1 VVHMMEDKIKKD
13 FEQSIK
19 DSENIISN
27 MSRFHLKTN
36 RVVGRDFTL

>member
-1 VVHMMEDKIKKD
+1 MIEDKIKKD

-36 RVVGRDFTL
+36 RVVGKKYY